1 MKKLLLVAFVGV
13 ILCGSGGGTSEAKM
27 SARLEA
33 LIKDSLAQ
41 IQNAN
46 RSSSSSEV
54 TMTTETEE
62 KNLRKK
68 KRRIDYGED
77 NHAMIE
83 SFRDIVSTR
92 LLTEDDIEGLNNDEL
107 CLLNNLIYAI
117 NGYKFTQPRY
127 RNFFEGYDWYTPTTS
142 TPSLNSIEHAN
153 SKFIRKHM
161 D

>member
-13 ILCGSGGGTSEAKM
+13 FLCGCGGGTSEAEM
-27 SARLEA
+27 RARLEA
-33 LIKDSLAQ
+33 RIKDSLAQ

-46 RSSSSSEV
+46 SSSNSSEV
-54 TMTTETEE
+54 TMTTETEG

-68 KRRIDYGED
+68 NRRIDYGEG

-92 LLTEDDIEGLNNDEL
+92 RLTEDDIEGLNDDEL
-107 CLLNNLIYAI
+107 SLLNNLIYAI
-117 NGYKFTQPRY
+117 HGYKFTQPRY